1 MTKQQL
7 VQISNLLFTGKW
19 NLSAQE
25 SNQVI
30 QPLIND
36 MAKEIEALEKT
47 KAK

>member
-36 MAKEIEALEKT
+36 IAKEIDKLDK
-47 KAK
+47 